1 MKRHETKIVKE
12 AIKLAKRL
20 GIAPANLMTPRML
33 ADEARKNVHTSLKV
47 EVLGELQMKALKMGL
62 ILGVSQG
69 SDEQAQFIK
78 LEWHGAK
85 DRKEAPTILIGKG
98 LTFDMGGNSI
108 KPAKDLHKM
117 KFDMLGAAN
126 VMATMQAVVNL
137 DLKQNIVALIPSS
150 ENLIN
155 GRATKPGDV
164 HTSMSGLTVDI
175 RNTDAEGR
183 LILADALTYAQKYFP
198 NAKSITTVA
207 TLTGAQLYATGRTHS
222 ALMGN
227 NQEEINAMWDAGEQS
242 KDLCWQ
248 LPYHPDHT
256 KAMQGEE
263 GVSDLINAESA
274 PGPGTMTAFAFLNE
288 FVSEDVPYTHLDV
301 AATASLG
308 EEVTGR
314 PTKLLVQYLINKE
327 K

>member
-12 AIKLAKRL
+12 AIKFAKRI
-20 GIAPANLMTPRML
+20 GIAPANLMTPRIL
-33 ADEARKNVHTSLKV
+33 SDEARNLHKKLDV
-47 EVLGELQMKALKMGL
+47 EVLGELQMKSLKMGL

-78 LEWHGAK
+78 IEYKGGKK
-85 DRKEAPTILIGKG
+85 DEAPTVLIGKG

-108 KPAKDLHKM
+108 KPARDLHKM
-117 KFDMLGAAN
+117 KFDMLGSAN
-126 VMATMQAVVNL
+126 VMAAMLAVANL
-137 DLKQNIVALIPSS
+137 KLKQNIVALVPSS

-164 HTSMSGLTVDI
+164 HTSMSGITVDI

-183 LILADALTYAQKYFP
+183 LILADALTYAQKFLP

-227 NQEEINAMWDAGEQS
+227 NQTEIDAMFEAGKQS
-242 KDLCWQ
+242 KDLCWP
-248 LPYHPDHT
+248 LPYHKDHT
-256 KAMQGEE
+256 KVMQGVE
-263 GVSDLINAESA
+263 GVSDLINSEGV

-288 FVSEDVPYTHLDV
+288 FVDADMPYTHLDV
-301 AATASLG
+301 ASTASLG

-314 PTKLLVQYLINKE
+314 PTALLVQYLINKE
-327 K
+327 V

>member
-20 GIAPANLMTPRML
+20 GIAPANLMTPRIL
-33 ADEARKNVHTSLKV
+33 ADEARKNIHKNVDV
-47 EVLGELQMKALKMGL
+47 EVLGELQMKTLKMGL

-78 LEWHGAK
+78 VEYKGGKK
-85 DRKEAPTILIGKG
+85 DEAPTVIIGKG

-108 KPAKDLHKM
+108 KPARDLHKM
-117 KFDMLGAAN
+117 KFDMLGGGS
-126 VMATMQAVVNL
+126 VMAMMQAVANL
-137 DLKQNIVALIPSS
+137 KLKQNIVALIPSS

-164 HTSMSGLTVDI
+164 HTSMSGITVDI

-198 NAKSITTVA
+198 NAKSLTTVA

-227 NQEEINAMWDAGEQS
+227 NQTEIDAMFEAGKQS
-242 KDLCWQ
+242 KDLCWP
-248 LPYHPDHT
+248 LPYHKDHT
-256 KAMQGEE
+256 KAMQGVE
-263 GVSDLINAESA
+263 GVSDLINSEGV

-288 FVSEDVPYTHLDV
+288 FVDADMPYTHLDV
-301 AATASLG
+301 ASTASLG

-314 PTKLLVQYLINKE
+314 PTTLLVQYLINKE
-327 K
+327 V